1 MGNLKGARWLVLL
14 ALCVGGACGDDA
26 KDSGE
31 LTGGQCTTD
40 FKPCGGD
47 LVGTWEYTDACL
59 SEPPDLPLEGEAKA
73 FASCDDKPEID
84 VSIALSGEAE
94 FGEDG
99 SFRMQQSAALS
110 GGLRISDKCLAQ
122 VGESM
127 DAADLSCE
135 DIDAK
140 PVAGGCRLDMEEEEP
155 SELEATGTY
164 TVSGNELKVMAGGG
178 DGSPA
183 TGYCVKGDT
192 LTAQIT
198 IPGSGLKVIYRA
210 KRK

>member
-1 MGNLKGARWLVLL
+1 MGTLKGTRWLLSL
-14 ALCVGGACGDDA
+14 AFCVGGACGDDA
-26 KDSGE
+26 KDGDA
-31 LTGGQCTTD
+31 LTGGECSSD

-59 SEPPDLPLEGEAKA
+59 SELPELPLEGEAKA
-73 FASCDDKPEID
+73 FASCEDKPEID

-99 SFRMQQSAALS
+99 SFRTEQSAALS
-110 GGLRISDKCLAQ
+110 GGLRISDACLAQ
-122 VGESM
+122 AAESM
-127 DAADLSCE
+127 GAADLSCE
-135 DIDAK
+135 DIEATT
-140 PVAGGCRLDMEEEEP
+140 VSGGCRLDLDGEGP
-155 SELEATGTY
+155 SELSASGSYEL
-164 TVSGNELKVMAGGG
+164 SGNELKVMAGG
-178 DGSPA
+178 DGSSPA